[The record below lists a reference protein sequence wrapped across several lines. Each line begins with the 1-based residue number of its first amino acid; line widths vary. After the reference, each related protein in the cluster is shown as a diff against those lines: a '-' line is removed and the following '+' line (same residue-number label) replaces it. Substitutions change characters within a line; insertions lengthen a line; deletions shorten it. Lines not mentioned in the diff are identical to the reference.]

1 MKVFNKSESR
11 WRGCLTLRTRQ
22 PALWQPSWHVWS
34 SAHSDR
40 TLLSLWPKPKIP
52 WLPFTVSMTYIWPFS
67 LRSCH
72 SIACTDGH
80 SNTLLQHTI
89 TTYHAADTSLP
100 LFIVQVQNE
109 VYFVCFLCSL
119 IMLRCDNKQPKGWK
133 VEAFH
138 AFPFGGKKSHDKEGT
153 SSGNMKQGQ

>member
-1 MKVFNKSESR
+1 MWINWILGSKMNSILKSEYVPLKEKKKKIPNETKMKVFNKSESR

-52 WLPFTVSMTYIWPFS
+52 WLPFTVSMTYIRPFS

-89 TTYHAADTSLP
+89 TTYHAAILP
-100 LFIVQVQNE
+100 
-109 VYFVCFLCSL
+109 FLCSL
-119 IMLRCDNKQPKGWK
+119 SKFK
-133 VEAFH
+133 
-138 AFPFGGKKSHDKEGT
+138 
-153 SSGNMKQGQ
+153 MKYILFASCIH